1 MNSLLGI
8 ISEAENEKI
17 DYFMVR
23 FEEIKKALKLIK
35 GYLLDFSFSGD
46 LYGKTLMKTLKSY
59 GPSFQTLQNDP
70 TSLNLK
76 INETVSIHE
85 NLAKALIAVF
95 LDYPSFINTRLDEF
109 YEKLNNSK
117 KKLLDGTSG
126 ALKKYSI
133 AKAQFFKLKLKF
145 EKACKDCELSIQTY
159 KKTQIDPNTMY
170 NQQMLNKLDQRAKYL
185 IKEAVANE
193 QNLKEAKEEAGR
205 KLERWNQVLLEGHQI
220 LIGVY
225 RSSFEKFIEAL
236 EKYNANYTF
245 FVGGSLKQMKEKQ
258 VIEMQNPL
266 MLINEEDER
275 LFLEELKFKENEIPL
290 NKGLYS
296 EINARILQNKDPLKD
311 QEIQLFSEL
320 AQKHLETYLI
330 LVDERRKVY
339 KSLKNLITEISQ
351 MIDSFSKS
359 LQKNSRNSSIFNL
372 GTTNPYYKRLNLFF
386 ETFFTSYESLGKKL
400 NNLSLFMGIKVS
412 TLENILKEH
421 KNYEKNLSNTI
432 TRALKDIYSTKQ
444 NLAKSIQ
451 NYERFMGGMSEAEK
465 MKNEV
470 KYMQNKREA
479 EECHE
484 ANKEILALLRKMVYE
499 SSGVFA
505 NAYKEFRNHEQLNLH
520 SIKMILEGVSNQFLL
535 SLDEVNETVKF
546 CSEFFHKKFEINAEI
561 KCLVALDEKLAGY
574 ENSENG
580 KFEEEDFSFEPFVLP
595 NEYKTEILEEK
606 KEKLEIAA
614 SESNVEDNDKFSEKS
629 LEKDETVGT
638 PKMKDMSMG
647 EDLLEKKEGLNLD
660 SPNQSSQDN
669 NEAKESQIV
678 KDLSKEFSLIGK
690 KKNVK
695 DTFLN
700 TSGLKEKDS
709 SIKESF
715 FKETPKDFL
724 GKDLIKELSSLVK
737 ETELSTVHK
746 ESNSKEQNPTQ
757 KEFNSSKELNLNN
770 KEINSKETTPFKD
783 FNLIKSAIEPTKE
796 SQRSLEKAQST
807 PLDLQG
813 ESNSEEWK
821 TLETRFNLTSNDK
834 LITSFACAFA
844 QKILLQ
850 GRLYVFNSRLCFHS
864 YFNAQTLFGHTKLN
878 IPIDDIIRF
887 EKRTNA
893 VFFNN
898 AIAVITKG
906 GELFFASFMSRDP
919 TYDLLWKLLPQ
930 SPPPPKPL
938 DFLKLDYLSDSK
950 KNEILSTDQEIPKEK
965 GKSPNEI
972 DQVMLSDDLS
982 GKKNKKNSFGEQL
995 HRLSLSLAT
1004 DPKPQQIL
1012 LFQERAQR
1020 IEKLLIPIKN
1030 YKETLNHTFQDANLK
1045 DVFISVFGIGSD
1057 FSAIKHKG
1065 SNFSHFFE
1073 LYMNENKEENVVI
1086 GKWEPQPPKFYRS
1099 MDNFDFEELCNYSDF
1114 SSLEISFHHP
1124 VKEKI
1129 IFAPKFSC
1137 CTDTY
1142 KVFWISNEEIVIQ
1155 TETRFAK
1162 IPFADYF
1169 MARKAYFLK
1178 ADKEKNVVEM
1188 SVKFYVDMIKSTI
1201 FQSRIEKGTYDETKE
1216 FLKEVY
1222 FPLASKIHKEYLHRI
1237 KDKFGN
1243 EALSSRVLIA
1253 KKMRKSTKE
1262 VIFLD
1267 EINSGEI
1274 NKESYKENPII
1285 KENYKENSAS
1295 KENYRENKEDLKEI
1309 IEEIRGMNEKM
1320 DEIMKKSEKEKK
1332 DMILEIK
1339 ALKNMIMGLI
1349 FLGFLMF
1356 VKGNL

>member
-17 DYFMVR
+17 DYFIVR

-46 LYGKTLMKTLKSY
+46 LYGKTLMKTIKNY

-76 INETVSIHE
+76 INETISIHE

-95 LDYPSFINTRLDEF
+95 LDYPSFVNTRLDEF
-109 YEKLNNSK
+109 QEKLNNSK
-117 KKLLDGTSG
+117 KKLSDLTVG

-145 EKACKDCELSIQTY
+145 EKVCKDCEQSIQTF
-159 KKTQIDPNTMY
+159 KKTQTDPNTMY
-170 NQQMLNKLDQRAKYL
+170 NQQLLTKLDHRAKIL
-185 IKEAVANE
+185 IKEALGIE
-193 QNLKEAKEEAGR
+193 QNLKEAKEEAVR
-205 KLERWNQVLLEGHQI
+205 KLECWNQALLEGYQI
-220 LIGVY
+220 LIGIY
-225 RSSFEKFIEAL
+225 RSSFERFIEAL
-236 EKYNANYTF
+236 DKYNVNYTF

-258 VIEMQNPL
+258 AIEMQNPL

-296 EINARILQNKDPLKD
+296 EINTRILLNKDPLKD

-372 GTTNPYYKRLNLFF
+372 GITNPFYKRLNLFF
-386 ETFFTSYESLGKKL
+386 ETFSVSYESLGKKL

-421 KNYEKNLSNTI
+421 KNYEKTLSNTI

-451 NYERFMGGMSEAEK
+451 NYERFMGGMSEGEK
-465 MKNEV
+465 LKNEA

-520 SIKMILEGVSNQFLL
+520 SIKMILEGISNQFLL
-535 SLDEVNETVKF
+535 SLEEVNDTVKF
-546 CSEFFHKKFEINAEI
+546 CSEFFHKRFELDAEI
-561 KCLVALDEKLAGY
+561 KCLVTLDEKLAGY

-580 KFEEEDFSFEPFVLP
+580 KFEEEDFSFEPFILA
-595 NEYKTEILEEK
+595 NEYKTEITEEK
-606 KEKLEIAA
+606 KLVKLEIAA
-614 SESNVEDNDKFSEKS
+614 LESNVEDNDKFSEKS
-629 LEKDETVGT
+629 LERDETVGT
-638 PKMKDMSMG
+638 PKIKDMG
-647 EDLLEKKEGLNLD
+647 EDLIERKEF
-660 SPNQSSQDN
+660 SPNQSIQSN
-669 NEAKESQIV
+669 NDIKEYKIM
-678 KDLSKEFSLIGK
+678 KDLSKVFSLIGK
-690 KKNVK
+690 EK
-695 DTFLN
+695 DTKEPFLN
-700 TSGLKEKDS
+700 NSVLKEKDS

-724 GKDLIKELSSLVK
+724 EKDLIKEISSFVK
-737 ETELSTVHK
+737 ETELSTIYR
-746 ESNSKEQNPTQ
+746 ESISKE
-757 KEFNSSKELNLNN
+757 FSSNGKELNVKN
-770 KEINSKETTPFKD
+770 KEINSKETTPYKD
-783 FNLIKSAIEPTKE
+783 FNLTKSFNENMKE
-796 SQRSLEKAQST
+796 SQKPLEKVQSN
-807 PLDLQG
+807 PLDLQY

-821 TLETRFNLTSNDK
+821 SLETRFNLTYNDK
-834 LITSFACAFA
+834 LITSYACAFA

-906 GELFFASFMSRDP
+906 GELFFASFMSRDQ
-919 TYDLLWKLLPQ
+919 TYELLWKLLPQ
-930 SPPPPKPL
+930 SPPPQKPF
-938 DFLKLDYLSDSK
+938 DSLKLDYLSDSK

-965 GKSPNEI
+965 SPKKI
-972 DQVMLSDDLS
+972 DELILSEDLS
-982 GKKNKKNSFGEQL
+982 GKKHKKNSFGEQL
-995 HRLSLSLAT
+995 HRLSLSLT
-1004 DPKPQQIL
+1004 TEPKPQQLL

-1030 YKETLNHTFQDANLK
+1030 CKENLNHTFQDANLK
-1045 DVFISVFGIGSD
+1045 DVFLSIFGIGCD
-1057 FSAIKHKG
+1057 FSGIKHKG
-1065 SNFSHFFE
+1065 RNFGNFYE
-1073 LYMNENKEENVVI
+1073 LSMNENKDENVVI

-1114 SSLEISFHHP
+1114 SSLEISFDHP

-1137 CTDTY
+1137 CTDKY
-1142 KVFWISNEEIVIQ
+1142 KAFWISNEEIIIQ
-1155 TETRFAK
+1155 IETHFAK

-1169 MARKAYFLK
+1169 IVRKVFFLK
-1178 ADKEKNVVEM
+1178 ADKEKNSVEM
-1188 SVKFYVDMIKSTI
+1188 TVKFFLDMVKSTI
-1201 FQSRIEKGTYDETKE
+1201 FQSRIEKSVCDETKA
-1216 FLKEVY
+1216 FFKEVF
-1222 FPLASKIHKEYLHRI
+1222 FPLASKSHKEYLHKI

-1262 VIFLD
+1262 LIFLD
-1267 EINSGEI
+1267 EVNSGEI
-1274 NKESYKENPII
+1274 NKENFKENSII
-1285 KENYKENSAS
+1285 NKENSAS

-1309 IEEIRGMNEKM
+1309 MEEIKGINEKM
-1320 DEIMKKSEKEKK
+1320 EEMMKKSEKEKK
-1332 DMILEIK
+1332 DMVVEIK
-1339 ALKNMIMGLI
+1339 KLKNMIMGLI

-1356 VKGNL
+1356 VKGNF